1 MVLSGP
7 KKVSQMSSH
16 VNASQGGGSKKAGL
30 YSSVGKDSWTNVA
43 YGGKIGNCTNTKNC
57 CMTLACMQTTR
68 DPLTCASRPVG
79 SLVVSPRF
87 AC

>member
-43 YGGKIGNCTNTKNC
+43 YGNTPARCT
-57 CMTLACMQTTR
+57 MTLSCMQR
-68 DPLTCASRPVG
+68 NKGPITCASRPVG
-79 SLVVSPRF
+79 SLIVSPRF

>member
-1 MVLSGP
+1 MVLSNGTSRA
-7 KKVSQMSSH
+7 KRASSS
-16 VNASQGGGSKKAGL
+16 AAKQGGGSKKAGL
-30 YSSVGKDSWTNVA
+30 YSSIGKDSWTNVA

>member
-1 MVLSGP
+1 
-7 KKVSQMSSH
+7 MSSL

-43 YGGKIGNCTNTKNC
+43 YGNTPARCT
-57 CMTLACMQTTR
+57 MTLSCIQR
-68 DPLTCASRPVG
+68 NRGPITCASRPVG
-79 SLVVSPRF
+79 SLIVSPRF

>member
-1 MVLSGP
+1 MVLSNGT
-7 KKVSQMSSH
+7 KRARYASSIANH
-16 VNASQGGGSKKAGL
+16 DQGGGSKKAGL

-43 YGGKIGNCTNTKNC
+43 YGNTPAHCT
-57 CMTLACMQTTR
+57 MTLVCMQTTR
-68 DPLTCASRPVG
+68 GGIVCASRPVG